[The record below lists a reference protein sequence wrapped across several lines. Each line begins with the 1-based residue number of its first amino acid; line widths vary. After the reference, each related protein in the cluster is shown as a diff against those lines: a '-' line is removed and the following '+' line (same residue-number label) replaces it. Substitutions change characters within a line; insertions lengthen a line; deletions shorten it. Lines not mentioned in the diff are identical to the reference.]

1 MALFENFPY
10 TNLHELNLDW
20 IVQQLNM
27 IKESVVIS
35 VNGQTGDVI
44 LYQNATV
51 QFPNVSESDW
61 SIIRMADGTTR
72 GILFKNDNTA
82 YIVHGNQLSQIY
94 SADNPPA
101 YPVTS
106 VNGKTGAV
114 VLYDEQYVMLPTLT
128 DAQMN
133 NWTFFR
139 TLNSVA
145 RGIQFD
151 DDGSAYII
159 DGVNRYMLYTT
170 NNTPPY
176 PVTSVNGQTGTIIL
190 FTDNNGDV
198 RFPDFTN
205 PDYEGWTVERQVNG
219 TMIGLVFADDG
230 TITLKVGANEYKVY
244 TENDP
249 QEGFVS
255 DPTQEVMEVTEN
267 STDNYWGLLRTTTEG
282 QVGFLFNNADPDDPE
297 IYMAYTDSNDQGQ
310 TLKLLTV
317 NDIPAG
323 AGVITVNSKYGV
335 VTLYGSD
342 LDISITD
349 TRTISQGIEDVKD
362 NMAYVE
368 NGNLATNNIPSGS
381 YVIWKNNVYKSSN
394 TIAIGDTLSGSNL
407 TAISEGGF
415 TNKIQSDIVDLQNKV
430 NPWTTYAATTAT
442 AGSKFSLNT
451 SRIQRNGYMFFVTI
465 VATATDTYNASDTV
479 ATVPTGSR
487 PKQSMP
493 CIWFSRQRG
502 SDIGIWTGS
511 TGAGLSTNGVI
522 TQGNTN
528 SGQVGDILTA
538 VFAYCSA
545 Y

>member
-51 QFPNVSESDW
+51 QFPNVQESDW

-72 GILFKNDNTA
+72 GILFKDDNTA

-94 SADNPPA
+94 SDDNPPA

-159 DGVNRYMLYTT
+159 DGTSRYMLYST
-170 NNTPPY
+170 NNVPPY

-205 PDYEGWTVERQVNG
+205 PNYEGWAVERVVNG

-230 TITLKVGANEYKVY
+230 TITLKVGLNEYKVY

-249 QEGFVS
+249 QEGFVT
-255 DPTQEVMEVTEN
+255 DPTSEVMQVTEN
-267 STDNYWGLLRTTTEG
+267 STDSYWGLLRTTTEG
-282 QVGFLFNNADPDDPE
+282 EIGLIFSNADPDNPE
-297 IYMAYTDSNDQGQ
+297 IFVAYTDSNDQNQ
-310 TLKLLTV
+310 TVQLLTT

-323 AGVITVNSKYGV
+323 AGVITVNGKYGV
-335 VTLYGSD
+335 VTLYGSEIEMATTD
-342 LDISITD
+342 SRSIPDAIDDCSGLVGMVQNGTIATENISV
-349 TRTISQGIEDVKD
+349 GK
-362 NMAYVE
+362 YVVW
-368 NGNLATNNIPSGS
+368 NGELYIC
-381 YVIWKNNVYKSSN
+381 SN
-394 TIAIGDTLSGSNL
+394 TIVTGDTLSLSNL
-407 TAISEGGF
+407 TRVYTPTADMIKSIQDQISVLTFKNEGTATPGTPVVLTCPNGYKGLILTIGSTTDITGMYLVF
-415 TNKIQSDIVDLQNKV
+415 TSLAGSVSVYNVKNASDVTI
-430 NPWTTYAATTAT
+430 TTAT
-442 AGSKFSLNT
+442 NSLT
-451 SRIQRNGYMFFVTI
+451 ITPVNG
-465 VATATDTYNASDTV
+465 TYVFT
-479 ATVPTGSR
+479 
-487 PKQSMP
+487 
-493 CIWFSRQRG
+493 
-502 SDIGIWTGS
+502 
-511 TGAGLSTNGVI
+511 LSFT
-522 TQGNTN
+522 
-528 SGQVGDILTA
+528 
-538 VFAYCSA
+538 
-545 Y
+545 

>member
-27 IKESVVIS
+27 IKDSVVIS

-51 QFPNVSESDW
+51 QFPNVTESDW

-72 GILFKNDNTA
+72 GILFKDDNNA
-82 YIVHGNQLSQIY
+82 YIIHGNQLSRIY
-94 SADNPPA
+94 SDDNPPS

-176 PVTSVNGQTGTIIL
+176 PVTSVNGQTGTVVL
-190 FTDNNGDV
+190 FTDSNGNV
-198 RFPDFTN
+198 RFPNFTDPN
-205 PDYEGWTVERQVNG
+205 YEGWTVERQVNG

-230 TITLKVGANEYKVY
+230 TITLKVGVNEYKVY

-249 QEGFVS
+249 PDGFVT

-310 TLKLLTV
+310 TLKLLTA

-323 AGVITVNSKYGV
+323 AGVITVNSKYGI

-342 LDISITD
+342 LDISIVD
-349 TRTISQGIEDVKD
+349 NRTISQGIEDVKG
-362 NMAYVE
+362 NIAFVE
-368 NGNLATNNIPSGS
+368 NSNIAVNNIPPDS
-381 YVIWKNNVYKSSN
+381 YVIWQNAIYKASSY
-394 TIAIGDTLSGSNL
+394 IIIGDTLSLSNL
-407 TAISEGGF
+407 TPLSSGGITNNINSAIGTINNTINNKFTWRTYLSENNVAITNQYASTGKFF
-415 TNKIQSDIVDLQNKV
+415 TLASPAIVQVIMSYGSGRPIAIGLKGSESNASASIALVAIDPNEISNTSGL
-430 NPWTTYAATTAT
+430 TAT
-442 AGSKFSLNT
+442 AILPAG
-451 SRIQRNGYMFFVTI
+451 
-465 VATATDTYNASDTV
+465 TYY
-479 ATVPTGSR
+479 
-487 PKQSMP
+487 
-493 CIWFSRQRG
+493 IW
-502 SDIGIWTGS
+502 
-511 TGAGLSTNGVI
+511 AM
-522 TQGNTN
+522 TN
-528 SGQVGDILTA
+528 SASGSSNLT
-538 VFAYCSA
+538 VQGMTIGM
-545 Y
+545 

>member
-27 IKESVVIS
+27 IKDSVVIS

-51 QFPNVSESDW
+51 QFPDVTEADW

-72 GILFKNDNTA
+72 GILFKDDNNA
-82 YIVHGNQLSQIY
+82 YIVHGNQLSRIY
-94 SADNPPA
+94 SDDNPPA

-159 DGVNRYMLYTT
+159 DGINRYMLYST
-170 NNTPPY
+170 NNVPPY
-176 PVTSVNGQTGTIIL
+176 PVTSVNGKTGTVIL
-190 FTDNNGDV
+190 FTDSNGDV
-198 RFPDFTN
+198 RFPDFTDPN
-205 PDYEGWTVERQVNG
+205 YEGWTVERQVNG

-230 TITLKVGANEYKVY
+230 TITLKVGLNEYKVY

-249 QEGFVS
+249 QEGFVT
-255 DPTQEVMEVTEN
+255 DPTEEVMEVTEN

-282 QVGFLFNNADPDDPE
+282 QVGFIFNNADPDDPE

-310 TLKLLTV
+310 TLKLLTA

-323 AGVITVNSKYGV
+323 AGVVSINGQYGI
-335 VTLYGSD
+335 VTLYSTGIEMSSGD
-342 LDISITD
+342 S
-349 TRTISQGIEDVKD
+349 RTIEDAIEDIKD
-362 NMAYVE
+362 SIAYIE
-368 NGNLATNNIPSGS
+368 NTNTAVNNIPQNGL
-381 YVIWKNNVYKSSN
+381 VIWNNDLYYARSV
-394 TIAIGDTLSGSNL
+394 IVPGDTLSNTNL
-407 TAISEGGF
+407 ANITDGIGNYLLDKINTLNTKISQVIHYKDKTF
-415 TNKIQSDIVDLQNKV
+415 TNVSFGNNYYAELGNFYSDILL
-430 NPWTTYAATTAT
+430 P
-442 AGSKFSLNT
+442 AGAYILC
-451 SRIQRNGYMFFVTI
+451 
-465 VATATDTYNASDTV
+465 YN
-479 ATVPTGSR
+479 
-487 PKQSMP
+487 
-493 CIWFSRQRG
+493 IRG
-502 SDIGIWTGS
+502 WTGNV
-511 TGAGLSTNGVI
+511 AGLSLATSSNGNSLYLMASATNI
-522 TQGNTN
+522 TIPSVTVRVFYSN
-528 SGQVGDILTA
+528 SSYVSPGT
-538 VFAYCSA
+538 
-545 Y
+545 

>member
-51 QFPNVSESDW
+51 QFPDVAESDW

-72 GILFKNDNTA
+72 GIIFKDDNSA
-82 YIVHGNQLSQIY
+82 YIVHGNQLSRIY
-94 SADNPPA
+94 SDDNPPA

-151 DDGSAYII
+151 DNGSAYII
-159 DGVNRYMLYTT
+159 DGVNRYMLYST
-170 NNTPPY
+170 NNVPPY
-176 PVTSVNGQTGTIIL
+176 PVTSVNGQTGTVIL
-190 FTDNNGDV
+190 FTDSNGDV
-198 RFPDFTN
+198 RFPNFTDPN
-205 PDYEGWTVERQVNG
+205 YEGWSVERQVNG

-230 TITLKVGANEYKVY
+230 TITLKVGLNEYKVY

-255 DPTQEVMEVTEN
+255 DPTQKVMEVTEN

-282 QVGFLFNNADPDDPE
+282 QIGIMFSNADPDDPE
-297 IYMAYTDSNDQGQ
+297 VFLAYVDSNDQGQ
-310 TLKLLTV
+310 TVQLLTS

-342 LDISITD
+342 LDISLTD
-349 TRTISQGIEDVKD
+349 TRTISQGFEDTKTLI
-362 NMAYVE
+362 AYVE
-368 NGNLATNNIPSGS
+368 NSNIAVNYIPINSF
-381 YVIWKNNVYKSSN
+381 VIWKNDLYISTANIITNDVLSS
-394 TIAIGDTLSGSNL
+394 SNL
-407 TAISEGGF
+407 TQASIGGIANLLK
-415 TNKIQSDIVDLQNKV
+415 TDINTVTSLINSLSTDFR
-430 NPWTTYAATTAT
+430 
-442 AGSKFSLNT
+442 AGSTTNVS
-451 SRIQRNGYMFFVTI
+451 SI
-465 VATATDTYNASDTV
+465 VNIETLLANTV
-479 ATVPTGSR
+479 ATMNPYSV
-487 PKQSMP
+487 KN
-493 CIWFSRQRG
+493 IVFSCG
-502 SDIGIWTGS
+502 ATFTPFDHGGTWIATVFKAANNALLSAICSSYNADGIIKFRYTTADGWTVEKV
-511 TGAGLSTNGVI
+511 T
-522 TQGNTN
+522 
-528 SGQVGDILTA
+528 LTT
-538 VFAYCSA
+538 V
-545 Y
+545 